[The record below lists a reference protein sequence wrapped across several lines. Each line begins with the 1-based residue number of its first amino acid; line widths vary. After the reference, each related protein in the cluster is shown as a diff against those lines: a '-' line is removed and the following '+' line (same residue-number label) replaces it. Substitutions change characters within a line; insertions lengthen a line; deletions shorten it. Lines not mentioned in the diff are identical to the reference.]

1 MELYIL
7 KMRERDDSSGGM
19 QRLYEELR
27 ARTAQEMEPVKA
39 LAADQLR
46 EIRAQRDASLA
57 QAAAFEEQLKR

>member
-1 MELYIL
+1 LELYIL